1 MAAAGA
7 ASAPAQVRAP
17 HSDIGAHRYCA
28 ARRMSPIASTP
39 ATPPLLASRAA
50 PSPWSSARGLV
61 ARLEPQAQARL
72 LLLSALPWLAA
83 WLLWQLPLQM
93 PAFAPALP
101 LALDAWLGTQLGS
114 RWGLLGLLAVAL
126 AASSYV
132 TVCAWLGLSRGL
144 QRLRQEAD
152 VRADAQADERARAQR
167 DVAAGQ
173 AAACVEAQAALRLHH
188 TELRAAVGELAR
200 RTVALCGMLDAD
212 MRDAERVGVDLE
224 AIQDEERYALQLM
237 SALRAR
243 LLSLAQHCQA
253 LTDAAAAAAPSQLD
267 GALAAP
273 DEPGAGVG
281 ADIAQCH
288 QLSERV
294 GGAERLNERRIES
307 MRLSTDRLQ
316 CRAERA
322 LLEGQQLMVLTR
334 QMQSSLSAA
343 QQRQEQLAQ
352 HAAALTALA
361 SGAVP
366 GPNA

>member
-61 ARLEPQAQARL
+61 ARLDPQAQARL

-144 QRLRQEAD
+144 QRLRHEAD
-152 VRADAQADERARAQR
+152 VQADEHARAQR
-167 DVAAGQ
+167 DAAAGQ